1 MRGAQHE
8 PAYLALN
15 PKGKVPTLVVDGT
28 VVTESPVILS
38 YLAKRQPEAKL
49 LPTADDAVTGLVG
62 LADLVWAA
70 GTLHP
75 LAHRVFRPDS
85 YTTAAPE
92 GVKSVALEQLGRI
105 AKAVATRIGVD
116 GWWYGP
122 NWSIVDTYIAWCF
135 SIATEFG
142 FRSLHI
148 RQSRLTKLESKSGL
162 HSRKCGCASARQSPG
177 TSYPSRRGIPELF
190 YNGSSTSCLRWI
202 FARWV

>member
-1 MRGAQHE
+1 MTLIALEECAIDYEDRGVALMRGAQHE

-92 GVKSVALEQLGRI
+92 GVKSVALEQLGGI

-142 FRSLHI
+142 FPIS
-148 RQSRLTKLESKSGL
+148 
-162 HSRKCGCASARQSPG
+162 
-177 TSYPSRRGIPELF
+177 SYPAVEAHKARIEVRPSFDKMR
-190 YNGSSTSCLRWI
+190 LRERAAI
-202 FARWV
+202 ARDKLPVPPWYS